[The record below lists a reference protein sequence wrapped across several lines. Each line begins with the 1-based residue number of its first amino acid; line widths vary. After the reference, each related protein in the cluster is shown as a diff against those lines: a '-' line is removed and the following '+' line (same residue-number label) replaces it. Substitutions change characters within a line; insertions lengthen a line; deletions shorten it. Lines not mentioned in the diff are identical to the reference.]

1 EAQDVVDEVRILLVK
16 AMQETADD
24 DGE

>member
-1 EAQDVVDEVRILLVK
+1 DVVDEARILLVK
-16 AMQETADD
+16 AIQETADD